1 METRVVKQNTTLV
14 RKGDSTLVPVAG
26 LTVFAIA
33 SGYLMSL
40 IPLSMDSFGID
51 TFYASWLASIY
62 FIGLLIGSVMIE
74 PIIAKIG
81 HRLSFVLFLLLLAF
95 TVSILPLLPYL
106 SVWLVSRFF
115 GGMAVAGIFVVVESW
130 LLIGDNPKERAKRLG
145 FYMTSLYGGT
155 TLGQLAIGAIG
166 SQGAIPFIAV
176 LALLLIAVLPP
187 LFFKQGQPQCH
198 EHKSL
203 SLKQISR
210 LNKASLVGCMVS
222 GVVMG
227 SIYGMM
233 PLALN
238 QGQFNTDQIGVL
250 MAAIILGGMV
260 VQPII
265 SKLSVMMSKTLLL
278 AMMCLVGV
286 FAMGMTYLS
295 NDYVVLIIALAL
307 LGMSSFALYP
317 IAITLACDHVNASYI
332 VAITQVMLLSYSV
345 GSAMGPLGAGMFM
358 SQASNGI
365 MNFFFV
371 VLLATAVY
379 MLFASLRRKSHIVL
393 N

>member
-1 METRVVKQNTTLV
+1 
-14 RKGDSTLVPVAG
+14 
-26 LTVFAIA
+26 
-33 SGYLMSL
+33 
-40 IPLSMDSFGID
+40 
-51 TFYASWLASIY
+51 
-62 FIGLLIGSVMIE
+62 
-74 PIIAKIG
+74 
-81 HRLSFVLFLLLLAF
+81 
-95 TVSILPLLPYL
+95 
-106 SVWLVSRFF
+106 
-115 GGMAVAGIFVVVESW
+115 
-130 LLIGDNPKERAKRLG
+130 
-145 FYMTSLYGGT
+145 

-166 SQGAIPFIAV
+166 TQGAIPFIAV

-250 MAAIILGGMV
+250 MAAIILGGLV
-260 VQPII
+260 VQLII

-295 NDYVVLIIALAL
+295 NDYVVLI
-307 LGMSSFALYP
+307 
-317 IAITLACDHVNASYI
+317 
-332 VAITQVMLLSYSV
+332 
-345 GSAMGPLGAGMFM
+345 
-358 SQASNGI
+358 
-365 MNFFFV
+365 
-371 VLLATAVY
+371 
-379 MLFASLRRKSHIVL
+379 
-393 N
+393 